1 MASHIERRKFLATL
15 GGAAAWPLPA
25 RAQQP
30 AMPVVGFL
38 YAGSPETSAHLV
50 AAFRKG
56 LGETGYVEGHSV
68 AIEFRF
74 AQGDYKQLP
83 ELAADLVGRH
93 VAVIATPSDMPS
105 ALAAKAATS
114 RIPIVFGTGGD
125 PVLSGLV
132 PSLNRPG
139 GNITGISVMTTELAA
154 KRLELLKDLIPGATR
169 VGVLANPDSPLTEPV
184 LKDLHTAA
192 ASIGLQLEIV
202 TARTG
207 LEIDGGFATLLQ
219 RRADAVMNVPDA
231 LFTNRRVQIAILA
244 AHHRLPAVY
253 TSREYTEAGG
263 LMSYG
268 PSFPELFREVGTY
281 VGRVLKGER
290 PADLPVLRPTKF
302 ELVITLPTARL
313 LGLEIPL
320 TLLARADE
328 VIE

>member
-1 MASHIERRKFLATL
+1 MESAFAAT
-15 GGAAAWPLPA
+15 
-25 RAQQP
+25 
-30 AMPVVGFL
+30 
-38 YAGSPETSAHLV
+38 
-50 AAFRKG
+50 
-56 LGETGYVEGHSV
+56 
-68 AIEFRF
+68 
-74 AQGDYKQLP
+74 
-83 ELAADLVGRH
+83 
-93 VAVIATPSDMPS
+93 
-105 ALAAKAATS
+105 AATS

-169 VGVLANPDSPLTEPV
+169 VGVLANPDSPITEPV

-219 RRADAVMNVPDA
+219 RRADAVMNVPDV

-253 TSREYTEAGG
+253 SSREYTEAGG

-268 PSFPELFREVGTY
+268 PSFPELFRQVGMY

-313 LGLEIPL
+313 LGLEIPS